1 MATQTDF
8 KIEAELV
15 KKLLDE
21 QFSKLSSMPIKKLG
35 EGLDNTVYLV
45 GEEFVFRFPRN
56 DSNVPGLMREGNI
69 LPKLESIIDLPYPK
83 PVFYGE
89 KSEEYPFPFLGYP
102 YMRGKFPIGLSDEQR
117 SMSAE
122 TLAQFLR
129 TLHNFPLDKAREL
142 GLLNDAR
149 DLLNIQNRKEYVINH
164 FMDELSLHLEKNDYE
179 LLSDYLN
186 QLETGF
192 VQLKEVFLHGDLH
205 FKNIMVDEAGKISGI
220 IDWGD
225 MGIGHPACDLSAVYS
240 ILPPQA
246 RKAFYKVY
254 GEADEETKVLARFIA
269 VFIAMVLLLQAMED
283 KDDEVAAEAKATIKR
298 AISN

>member
-15 KKLLDE
+15 KKLLDD
-21 QFSKLSSMPIKKLG
+21 QFPKLSSMPIKKLG

-45 GEEFVFRFPRN
+45 GEEFVFRFPRSEN
-56 DSNVPGLMREGNI
+56 TVPGLMREGNI
-69 LPKLESIIDLPYPK
+69 LPNLEAIIDLPYSK

-89 KSEEYPFPFLGYP
+89 KSEEYPYPFLGYP
-102 YMRGKFPIGLSDEQR
+102 YMRGNFPIGLSDEQR
-117 SMSAE
+117 SRSAE
-122 TLAQFLR
+122 TLAHFLR
-129 TLHNFPLDKAREL
+129 KLHSFPLETAREL

-149 DLLNIQNRKEYVINH
+149 DLVNIKNRKEYVINH

-179 LLSDYLN
+179 MLSDYLN
-186 QLETGF
+186 LLDTDV
-192 VQLKEVFLHGDLH
+192 VQSKNVFLHGDLH
-205 FKNIMVDEAGKISGI
+205 FKNIIVDETGKISGI

-246 RKAFYKVY
+246 RQAFYEVY

-269 VFIAMVLLLQAMED
+269 VFIAMVLLLQAIDD

-298 AISN
+298 AISD